1 MVIDEKTPG
10 KLSQQGIGVKHDD
23 ETSHCPGNK
32 EVEASLSP
40 DDESPIEEQMDDVD
54 AKNSV
59 ASEYPNPGGASS
71 RRDVRP
77 DAQLKDGAQV
87 PDHPRIPDDPDS
99 NPGLGN
105 DKENRRSPGVP
116 ASDPESGA

>member
-1 MVIDEKTPG
+1 MVIDEKTSR
-10 KLSQQGIGVKHDD
+10 KISQQGIGVKHDD

-54 AKNSV
+54 ANNSV
-59 ASEYPNPGGASS
+59 SSEHPNPGGASS
-71 RRDVRP
+71 RRDVHR
-77 DAQLKDGAQV
+77 DCQLNEGAQV
-87 PDHPRIPDDPDS
+87 PDDPTMPDDSDT

-105 DKENRRSPGVP
+105 DKENQRSPGVP

>member
-1 MVIDEKTPG
+1 MVIDENAPG
-10 KLSQQGIGVKHDD
+10 KVSQQGIGVKHDD
-23 ETSHCPGNK
+23 ETPQGRGAK
-32 EVEASLSP
+32 EVEVPLPP
-40 DDESPIEEQMDDVD
+40 DDESPIEEEMDDVD
-54 AKNSV
+54 ANNAVS
-59 ASEYPNPGGASS
+59 SEHPNPSGASNP
-71 RRDVRP
+71 R

-87 PDHPRIPDDPDS
+87 PDHPRIPDDPDT